1 MHSRDRPRLP
11 ASSPEPG
18 EAGESAQGGEEAPPF
33 DVARSTVS
41 QAPSVT
47 DLRPSS
53 VS

>member
-1 MHSRDRPRLP
+1 MHSKDRPRLP
-11 ASSPEPG
+11 ASAPEPG
-18 EAGESAQGGEEAPPF
+18 EAGESTQGGEEAPPF
-33 DVARSTVS
+33 DVATGIVS